1 MSEIADAFR
10 RIEHPNVRTNTSVQP
25 FNCALRS
32 FAQACHQRMKQQLY
46 WVKVRRILRQVAQAC
61 TDSLGRLFH
70 NSYLVEGDLVDHHN
84 VPALERW
91 DQTLLYVSQEGLS
104 IHGSFDQHRSHDAG
118 LTQPSDKRH
127 RLPVSHRGIA
137 DQALA
142 AWVPTVEP
150 QHVGGDCRLVDN
162 TRWAGS
168 RKPCSRIQ
176 RRRARATS
184 ARFRSAACR
193 LFFNGDAMASKKSGK
208 RAAAAWDSP
217 LVKRRNDLIQ
227 REVRYLAD
235 EGEDLPRVLLQWRS
249 TPSTGHGFE
258 SPVFTKALHPPDR
271 RTDADIKLFS
281 RLPSGSSFLHEVDDA
296 RSQLTRIRFMHW
308 PALRRINAL
317 DSHLRRVLGIP
328 IHCGRDVL

>member
-1 MSEIADAFR
+1 MSEISDAFR
-10 RIEHPNVRTNTSVQP
+10 RIQPPNVRTNTSVQP
-25 FNCALRS
+25 FHCALRS
-32 FAQACHQRMKQQLY
+32 FTQACLQRMKQQLY
-46 WVKVRRILRQVAQAC
+46 RVKVWSIRGQVAEAC
-61 TDSLGRLFH
+61 TNSLDPLLH
-70 NSYLVEGDLVDHHN
+70 TSDLVERDVVDHHN

-118 LTQPSDKRH
+118 LPQPSEKRH

-142 AWVPTVEP
+142 AWIPTVEP
-150 QHVGGDCRLVDN
+150 QHVSGDCRLVDKYEV
-162 TRWAGS
+162 G
-168 RKPCSRIQ
+168 RIKKTLLPNP
-176 RRRARATS
+176 AS

-227 REVRYLAD
+227 REVRFLAD

-258 SPVFTKALHPPDR
+258 SPVFTKALHPPDC
-271 RTDADIKLFS
+271 RTDANLELFCGPTGRS
-281 RLPSGSSFLHEVDDA
+281 SSFHEV
-296 RSQLTRIRFMHW
+296 
-308 PALRRINAL
+308 
-317 DSHLRRVLGIP
+317 
-328 IHCGRDVL
+328 

>member
-1 MSEIADAFR
+1 MAPLISIGATTPICRSPA
-10 RIEHPNVRTNTSVQP
+10 INVT
-25 FNCALRS
+25 
-32 FAQACHQRMKQQLY
+32 
-46 WVKVRRILRQVAQAC
+46 
-61 TDSLGRLFH
+61 
-70 NSYLVEGDLVDHHN
+70 
-84 VPALERW
+84 
-91 DQTLLYVSQEGLS
+91 VSQCPIGASLTKRSPRGFQPLS
-104 IHGSFDQHRSHDAG
+104 RSMLVVTA
-118 LTQPSDKRH
+118 
-127 RLPVSHRGIA
+127 VSSI
-137 DQALA
+137 
-142 AWVPTVEP
+142 
-150 QHVGGDCRLVDN
+150 N

-184 ARFRSAACR
+184 ARFRSAARR

-235 EGEDLPRVLLQWRS
+235 EGENLPRVLLQWRT

-271 RTDADIKLFS
+271 RTDADIKLFG
-281 RLPSGSSFLHEVDDA
+281 RLTSGSSFFHEVDDA
-296 RSQLTRIRFMHW
+296 RSQLTRIRSMHW

-317 DSHLRRVLGIP
+317 RLAPPACLGNPDSLRS
-328 IHCGRDVL
+328 GRAVGQ

>member
-1 MSEIADAFR
+1 MAPLISIGATTPVCR
-10 RIEHPNVRTNTSVQP
+10 RPAINVT
-25 FNCALRS
+25 
-32 FAQACHQRMKQQLY
+32 
-46 WVKVRRILRQVAQAC
+46 
-61 TDSLGRLFH
+61 
-70 NSYLVEGDLVDHHN
+70 
-84 VPALERW
+84 
-91 DQTLLYVSQEGLS
+91 VSQWPIGASLTKRTPRGFQPLS
-104 IHGSFDQHRSHDAG
+104 RSMLVVTA
-118 LTQPSDKRH
+118 
-127 RLPVSHRGIA
+127 VSSI
-137 DQALA
+137 
-142 AWVPTVEP
+142 
-150 QHVGGDCRLVDN
+150 N

-184 ARFRSAACR
+184 ARFRS
-193 LFFNGDAMASKKSGK
+193 
-208 RAAAAWDSP
+208 AAWDSP

-271 RTDADIKLFS
+271 RTDADIKLFG
-281 RLPSGSSFLHEVDDA
+281 RLTSGSSFFHEIDDA
-296 RSQLTRIRFMHW
+296 RSQLTRIRSMHW
-308 PALRRINAL
+308 AALRRINAL

>member
-1 MSEIADAFR
+1 MSEVSDAFR
-10 RIEHPNVRTNTSVQP
+10 RIERPNVRTNTSVQP
-25 FNCALRS
+25 FHCALRS
-32 FAQACHQRMKQQLY
+32 FAQPCFQWMEQQLY
-46 WVKVRRILRQVAQAC
+46 RVKVRRIRGQVAEAC
-61 TDSLGRLFH
+61 TNSLDRLLHTSDF
-70 NSYLVEGDLVDHHN
+70 VERDVVDHHN
-84 VPALERW
+84 VSALERW

-104 IHGSFDQHRSHDAG
+104 IHGSFDSIGATTPVCRSPAINVTVSQCPIG
-118 LTQPSDKRH
+118 ASLTKRSPRGFQPLSRSM
-127 RLPVSHRGIA
+127 LVVTAVSSI
-137 DQALA
+137 
-142 AWVPTVEP
+142 
-150 QHVGGDCRLVDN
+150 N

-184 ARFRSAACR
+184 ARFRSAARR

-227 REVRYLAD
+227 REARFLAD

-271 RTDADIKLFS
+271 RTDADIKLFG
-281 RLPSGSSFLHEVDDA
+281 RLTSGSSFFHELDDR
-296 RSQLTRIRFMHW
+296 RSPLTRIRSMHW
-308 PALRRINAL
+308 AALRRINAL